1 MFLWDISQFQSFI
14 LYITKKNHVNWK
26 FKLFG
31 SETCYK
37 SQLYSV
43 FLHAY
48 FFSKGLSISYVMDI
62 IVSLAGVWE
71 SLGHLLFTFWALVL
85 GGGCCVEKHG
95 KGTHANECEI
105 YASWDRDPC
114 TVELRYLKNW
124 LLEQHLYIEVI
135 WKYMY
140 KPQFLYEL

>member
-1 MFLWDISQFQSFI
+1 MD
-14 LYITKKNHVNWK
+14 
-26 FKLFG
+26 
-31 SETCYK
+31 TC
-37 SQLYSV
+37 
-43 FLHAY
+43 
-48 FFSKGLSISYVMDI
+48 I

-71 SLGHLLFTFWALVL
+71 SLGHLLFTFWALAL

-105 YASWDRDPC
+105 YARDPDPC

-135 WKYMY
+135 WNYMY
-140 KPQFLYEL
+140 KPQFLNEL